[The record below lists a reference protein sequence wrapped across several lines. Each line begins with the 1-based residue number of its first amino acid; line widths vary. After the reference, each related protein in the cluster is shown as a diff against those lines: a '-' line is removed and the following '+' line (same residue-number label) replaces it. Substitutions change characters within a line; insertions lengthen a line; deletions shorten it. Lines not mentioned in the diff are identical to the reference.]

1 MLEHICEK
9 KAEDA
14 SAKNHMEI
22 NAIRLWR
29 HIKPENYQIRVQ
41 RAGESRDDLWEI
53 NRVHLRG
60 MAF

>member
-1 MLEHICEK
+1 MK
-9 KAEDA
+9 EDA
-14 SAKNHMEI
+14 SAENHMEI
-22 NAIRLWR
+22 NAIRIWR
-29 HIKPENYQIRVQ
+29 HIKPDRIRVQ